1 MHNRNLLMKKRAKNQ
16 AKPESSSG
24 KALFPRQHAVLSVAT
39 VHPTAGII
47 PGMDSSSD
55 TRFPLRLHVL
65 GSGSKGNAAIIENTA
80 AAQGVLVD
88 CGLCKRDFLARC
100 AEAGFDPAALA
111 AVLITHEHTDHT
123 KGLGVVLRALAKQG
137 VRPLLL
143 TSPAVREASAPLN
156 EVLGQGLCAF
166 APFGAG
172 DTLQLGGMDIRVFAT
187 SHDAVESFGFR
198 FQCGADAVG
207 YMTDTGIA
215 TAEARAAL
223 AGVRVLAL
231 EANHD
236 RAMLEAGDYPYHLKV
251 RIASDKGHLSND
263 QAAAALADLAHS
275 GLQTVVAMHV
285 SQNNN
290 TYRLPRE
297 VLEAALRKLGYPG
310 AVKVAFQERL
320 VSV

>member
-1 MHNRNLLMKKRAKNQ
+1 
-16 AKPESSSG
+16 
-24 KALFPRQHAVLSVAT
+24 
-39 VHPTAGII
+39 
-47 PGMDSSSD
+47 MDSSSD

-156 EVLGQGLCAF
+156 EVLDQGLCAF

-187 SHDAVESFGFR
+187 SHDAAESFGFR

-223 AGVRVLAL
+223 VGVRVLAL

-236 RAMLEAGDYPYHLKV
+236 RAMLEAGEYPYHLKV
-251 RIASDKGHLSND
+251 RIASERGHLSNE
-263 QAAAALADLAHS
+263 QAAAVLADLAHS

-297 VLEAALRKLGYPG
+297 VLEATLRKLGYPG